1 MVGHV
6 NPAPELPLPAL
17 TNRATALVSVRH
29 RKMLSLGAERLL
41 AFGLYFSQIELRQR
55 WFAPILARYYPPKRA
70 APVFAFKTQ
79 AWS

>member
-1 MVGHV
+1 
-6 NPAPELPLPAL
+6 
-17 TNRATALVSVRH
+17 
-29 RKMLSLGAERLL
+29 MLSLGAERLL